1 MLDVNK
7 ILEETKNLPAYQ
19 GQIGLQSVIGNNDPF
34 YATGRIGDKQ
44 HQEQDFTEYLFDM
57 PYTNSILKEYKVYR
71 ARIMTL
77 MPKSCYSYHR
87 DYSKR
92 LHIPLITNEKCFLIV
107 DKEVIHLPAD
117 GKVHIID
124 TTLQHTAVNASTEPR
139 THLIGCLPT

>member
-1 MLDVNK
+1 MFDVDK
-7 ILEETKNLPAYQ
+7 ILAETKKLPPYQ
-19 GQIGLQSVIGNNDPF
+19 EQIGLQSVPGNTDPF
-34 YATGRIGDKQ
+34 YAIGRIGDKQ

-77 MPKSCYSYHR
+77 MPKSCYSYHH

-92 LHIPLITNEKCFLIV
+92 LHIPLITNDKCFLIV
-107 DKEVIHLPAD
+107 NKEVIHLPAD
-117 GKVHIID
+117 GKVYIVD
-124 TTLQHTAVNASTEPR
+124 TTLPHTAVNASFEPR